1 LFIMKTVKDLT
12 FFQNIFEINTFVSN
26 FPVCRSLS
34 QLIKFLI
41 INNFSQFL
49 RLYLNLD
56 FIINIIFEIILIL
69 RIENVCIIIHF
80 NLNQLIRVKI
90 LGDLNA
96 LDLLLLIFTWKLNQA
111 FYIFKYV
118 ETILIYLICFHCETF
133 KDFLLRN
140 NIVLW
145 IYFCEW
151 SDFVLVVWWSFVLNW
166 LVGLIRAIV
175 LLLDCGVCLVETG
188 MVLDLT
194 VFPFFLMKWSEWFKL
209 FYWIHIWE
217 YLFFCFDFINNFL
230 EV

>member
-1 LFIMKTVKDLT
+1 MRRIIQRFLILKTVIDLT
-12 FFQNIFEINTFVSN
+12 FFQYIFEINTFVSN

-34 QLIKFLI
+34 QLIKLLI

-49 RLYLNLD
+49 RLNLNLD

-140 NIVLW
+140 NVFLW

-151 SDFVLVVWWSFVLNW
+151 SDFVLVGWWSFVLNW
-166 LVGLIRAIV
+166 LVLIRAIV
-175 LLLDCGVCLVETG
+175 LLLDCGVCLV
-188 MVLDLT
+188 
-194 VFPFFLMKWSEWFKL
+194 
-209 FYWIHIWE
+209 
-217 YLFFCFDFINNFL
+217 
-230 EV
+230 